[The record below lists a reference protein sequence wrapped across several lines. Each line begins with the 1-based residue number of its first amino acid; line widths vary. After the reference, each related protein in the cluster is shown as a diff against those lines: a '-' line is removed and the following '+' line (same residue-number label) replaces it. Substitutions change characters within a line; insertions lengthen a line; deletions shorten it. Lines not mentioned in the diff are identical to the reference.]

1 MAHFTEPPRRLIVAM
16 TGASGSIFGVR
27 LLQKL
32 RGTGIETHLVMSRW
46 AARTL
51 VHETPYTPEQ
61 VQKLA
66 DVVHP
71 LTDQGASISS
81 GSFLTMGMVVV
92 PCSARTLAAI
102 AHGIGDNLI
111 HRAADVVLKERRKLV
126 LAVRESPLSEIHL
139 ENMLK
144 LSRMGVVISPP
155 LPAFYTR
162 PASIDEMVD
171 HSVSRILDQLGIH
184 LDANR
189 WSGEME
195 AASERPTDALAWTS
209 TRRSGRSSPSA
220 FFTIIAI
227 ALPFR
232 IRSQSTGEKLDR
244 TQEGIVDDDCA
255 AARRPCCSGASVIAF
270 MISPASMAWSSLPL
284 PAVAALGRRR
294 HRRDHARSSALDA
307 AQPRPEPDRH
317 RRDAAGAHA
326 GHARTVSVGPPPVL
340 RLHGAVH

>member
-1 MAHFTEPPRRLIVAM
+1 VAHLTEPPRRLIVAL
-16 TGASGSIFGVR
+16 TGASGTIFGVR

-32 RGTGIETHLVMSRW
+32 GGTGIETHLIMSRW

-51 VHETPYTPEQ
+51 VHETAYTPEQ

-71 LTDQGASISS
+71 LTDQAAPISS
-81 GSFLTMGMVVV
+81 GSFITMGMVVV

-144 LSRMGVVISPP
+144 LSRMGVVIAPP

-162 PASIDEMVD
+162 PSSIDEMVD

-184 LDANR
+184 LDVSR

-195 AASERPTDALAWTS
+195 AASRESD
-209 TRRSGRSSPSA
+209 
-220 FFTIIAI
+220 
-227 ALPFR
+227 
-232 IRSQSTGEKLDR
+232 
-244 TQEGIVDDDCA
+244 
-255 AARRPCCSGASVIAF
+255 
-270 MISPASMAWSSLPL
+270 
-284 PAVAALGRRR
+284 
-294 HRRDHARSSALDA
+294 
-307 AQPRPEPDRH
+307 
-317 RRDAAGAHA
+317 
-326 GHARTVSVGPPPVL
+326 
-340 RLHGAVH
+340 

>member
-1 MAHFTEPPRRLIVAM
+1 MPALNQPPRRLIVAL
-16 TGASGSIFGVR
+16 TGASGTIFGVR
-27 LLQKL
+27 LLQML
-32 RGTGIETHLVMSRW
+32 RGSGVETHLVMSRW

-51 VHETPYTPEQ
+51 THETSYTPGQ
-61 VQKLA
+61 VQALA

-102 AHGIGDNLI
+102 AHGLGDNLI

-144 LSRMGVVISPP
+144 LSRMGTVICPP

-162 PASIDEMVD
+162 PQSIDEMVD

-189 WSGEME
+189 WTGEMQ
-195 AASERPTDALAWTS
+195 AA
-209 TRRSGRSSPSA
+209 TR
-220 FFTIIAI
+220 
-227 ALPFR
+227 
-232 IRSQSTGEKLDR
+232 D
-244 TQEGIVDDDCA
+244 
-255 AARRPCCSGASVIAF
+255 
-270 MISPASMAWSSLPL
+270 
-284 PAVAALGRRR
+284 
-294 HRRDHARSSALDA
+294 
-307 AQPRPEPDRH
+307 
-317 RRDAAGAHA
+317 
-326 GHARTVSVGPPPVL
+326 
-340 RLHGAVH
+340 